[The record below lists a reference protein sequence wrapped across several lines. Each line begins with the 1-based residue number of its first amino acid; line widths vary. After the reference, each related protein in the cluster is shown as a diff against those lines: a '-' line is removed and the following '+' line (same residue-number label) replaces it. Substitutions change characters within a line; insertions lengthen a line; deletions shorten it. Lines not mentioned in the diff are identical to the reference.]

1 MADLRQL
8 LGMDTNVRQIA
19 SLLKA
24 KAPAGEHLAYIND
37 EEAQLLRDHGG
48 SGRMHED
55 TGIPSYAYGDDYSY
69 ASPSELQNFGGFG
82 LGYEDAS
89 PQELSAPENQGFYA
103 PSYQPQTEQYSD
115 YSAGAG
121 GQANPYGLTSSYG
134 GPTTADYSIGNAPS
148 GEQDVAGQGFRFGN
162 VPQGQG
168 MTMGGAPQG
177 QGINLGQ
184 GAPSTTPQDPSFLQ
198 RTLNAGSQGIDRLTQ
213 GIPNAIGN
221 LPEALVR
228 SIPQLLQAR
237 QQGKAVQRAAQET
250 QKNVVQPIQQIGQPY
265 TQRGQAGLARAEQG
279 GLTPG
284 QMQQINAARAQS
296 AQGSER
302 RGGIGAQQAQ
312 RNLQEMQANMVQ
324 QNYQN
329 ALQEMAMGDKYLM
342 AAIQAGVLSNKDVAA
357 QTQKLMSN
365 LFYNMLPGTQPVG
378 N

>member
-8 LGMDTNVRQIA
+8 LGLDTNVRQIA

-55 TGIPSYAYGDDYSY
+55 TGIPSYSYEMGGYDTGYDYGGGGGGFQGFDGG
-69 ASPSELQNFGGFG
+69 QNYDFGGGDKSASVQAPQFG
-82 LGYEDAS
+82 AEQQSYPGSQYFD
-89 PQELSAPENQGFYA
+89 QGYA
-103 PSYQPQTEQYSD
+103 PPAQPQFEAPQMNIPQF
-115 YSAGAG
+115 GG
-121 GQANPYGLTSSYG
+121 GQPQAFPGQQYMQPSYTPPG
-134 GPTTADYSIGNAPS
+134 MP
-148 GEQDVAGQGFRFGN
+148 EQAA
-162 VPQGQG
+162 
-168 MTMGGAPQG
+168 APQDAG
-177 QGINLGQ
+177 
-184 GAPSTTPQDPSFLQ
+184 FLE
-198 RTLNAGSQGIDRLTQ
+198 RTLNAGSQGIDRLVG
-213 GIPNAIGN
+213 GIPNAVGN

-228 SIPQLLQAR
+228 SIPQLLQAQ
-237 QQGKAVQRAAQET
+237 QQGKAVQRATQET

-265 TQRGQAGLARAEQG
+265 IQRGQAGLARADQG

-284 QMQQINAARAQS
+284 QMQQINAAQART

-302 RGGIGAQQAQ
+302 IGGVGAQQAQ
-312 RNLQEMQANMVQ
+312 NRLVEMQANMVQ

-365 LFYNMLPGTQPVG
+365 LFYNMLPGTQPVQE
-378 N
+378 

>member
-8 LGMDTNVRQIA
+8 LGLDTNVRQIA

-48 SGRMHED
+48 SGRMHGD
-55 TGIPSYAYGDDYSY
+55 TGIPSYSY
-69 ASPSELQNFGGFG
+69 EGFDGGQNYDFGGGDQSASVQAPQFG
-82 LGYEDAS
+82 AEQQSYPGSQYFDQGYRPPAQ
-89 PQELSAPENQGFYA
+89 PQFEAPQMDMPQFGGGQPQAFPGQQYME
-103 PSYQPQTEQYSD
+103 PSYRPPGMPEQ
-115 YSAGAG
+115 SAA
-121 GQANPYGLTSSYG
+121 
-134 GPTTADYSIGNAPS
+134 
-148 GEQDVAGQGFRFGN
+148 
-162 VPQGQG
+162 
-168 MTMGGAPQG
+168 
-177 QGINLGQ
+177 
-184 GAPSTTPQDPSFLQ
+184 PQDPSFLQ
-198 RTLNAGSQGIDRLTQ
+198 RTLNAGSQGIDRLVG
-213 GIPNAIGN
+213 GIPNAVGN

-237 QQGKAVQRAAQET
+237 QQGNAVQRAAQET

-265 TQRGQAGLARAEQG
+265 TQRGQAGLARADQG

-284 QMQQINAARAQS
+284 QMQQINAAQART

-302 RGGIGAQQAQ
+302 IGGVGAQQAQ
-312 RNLQEMQANMVQ
+312 NRLVEMQANMVQ

-365 LFYNMLPGTQPVG
+365 LFYNMLPGTQPV
-378 N
+378 

>member
-37 EEAQLLRDHGG
+37 EEAQLLRNHGG
-48 SGRMHED
+48 SGRLHEN
-55 TGIPSYAYGDDYSY
+55 TGIPSYSIGGGGYDTGYDYGSDGGGFQGFDGGQNYNFSGGNENVGGFDAGQTY
-69 ASPSELQNFGGFG
+69 DFGVGNPSPSFQPNTPDF
-82 LGYEDAS
+82 S
-89 PQELSAPENQGFYA
+89 NI
-103 PSYQPQTEQYSD
+103 QPQITPPTID
-115 YSAGAG
+115 
-121 GQANPYGLTSSYG
+121 NPYGGITPTLGMQGSFYG
-134 GPTTADYSIGNAPS
+134 GVGEGRQQVPEMSLDNRAPIS
-148 GEQDVAGQGFRFGN
+148 
-162 VPQGQG
+162 P
-168 MTMGGAPQG
+168 
-177 QGINLGQ
+177 
-184 GAPSTTPQDPSFLQ
+184 TTPQDLSFLQ

-250 QKNVVQPIQQIGQPY
+250 QKNVVEPIKQIGQPY

-284 QMQQINAARAQS
+284 QMQQINAAQART

-302 RGGIGAQQAQ
+302 LGGVGAQQAQ
-312 RNLQEMQANMVQ
+312 NRLVEMQANLVQ

-365 LFYNMLPGTQPVG
+365 LFYNMFPGTQPVQG
-378 N
+378 